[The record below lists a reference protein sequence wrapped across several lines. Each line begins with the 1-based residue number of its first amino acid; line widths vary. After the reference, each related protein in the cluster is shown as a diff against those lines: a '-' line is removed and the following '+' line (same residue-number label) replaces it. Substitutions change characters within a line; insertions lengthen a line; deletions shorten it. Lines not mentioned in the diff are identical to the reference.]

1 MPDLR
6 QLPYYAPSLRVPRLI
21 LCPAISSLRYRK
33 AIAPFQP
40 STRSSRALSRLECLV
55 VTCCPIRGASIL
67 AFKFPEATA
76 VASLKGLIGHSRL
89 GLNAIETRS
98 DGISSY
104 TTLFYY
110 SHVLPRP
117 PQELEKV
124 IQEEGG
130 YATSQPD
137 WRPV

>member
-1 MPDLR
+1 MFLGSFCAQLFPPYDIARLLPLSSHQPGHQERFLDLNV
-6 QLPYYAPSLRVPRLI
+6 SLS
-21 LCPAISSLRYRK
+21 PA
-33 AIAPFQP
+33 AQF
-40 STRSSRALSRLECLV
+40 
-55 VTCCPIRGASIL
+55 RGASIL

-76 VASLKGLIGHSRL
+76 VASLKDLVGHSRL

-104 TTLFYY
+104 TTLFYC